1 VFKIVLTKII
11 TPILELPKEVE
22 TKIISS
28 FYKRTRFRSLED
40 VPLHISHD
48 INHQEFKGKIFN
60 GFKQLGL
67 TYTHQGLKETL
78 RSALPKKDNSTYWLD
93 TSFMIQGESVMGYH
107 PKNGVFGIYRNSFL
121 NACYWGLLSLPK
133 DEKSKRSYREMKKE
147 VYDSRNLFNLWIM
160 HAVKQENVLVAPEVE
175 STLDQ
180 GLYLLATLCGSRKS
194 RGQKQYAKLFER
206 DFWFRSKLLEAI
218 EKNQEEIPKD
228 LSNNE
233 IKIRR
238 NLEEI
243 SSENEDLIS
252 SVESSFISRVIARA
266 QSTGV
271 TQTLLTRDTGIFN
284 LLKIVDLPD
293 YKMVWDYYQPLH
305 LRKIKISP
313 N

>member
-1 VFKIVLTKII
+1 
-11 TPILELPKEVE
+11 
-22 TKIISS
+22 
-28 FYKRTRFRSLED
+28 
-40 VPLHISHD
+40 
-48 INHQEFKGKIFN
+48 
-60 GFKQLGL
+60 
-67 TYTHQGLKETL
+67 
-78 RSALPKKDNSTYWLD
+78 
-93 TSFMIQGESVMGYH
+93 M
-107 PKNGVFGIYRNSFL
+107 
-121 NACYWGLLSLPK
+121 
-133 DEKSKRSYREMKKE
+133 
-147 VYDSRNLFNLWIM
+147 
-160 HAVKQENVLVAPEVE
+160 
-175 STLDQ
+175 
-180 GLYLLATLCGSRKS
+180 LATLCGSRKS